1 MLLFHPKVTDLLLED
16 SKVALQVGTG
26 IQKRDNMVDE
36 RSLSSCLLSPLRPGG
51 GVGPDCCGSNS
62 GWT

>member
-26 IQKRDNMVDE
+26 IQKRDNMVGE
-36 RSLSSCLLSPLRPGG
+36 RSLSSCLLSPPRLGG
-51 GVGPDCCGSNS
+51 GVGPDS